1 MRFQLRTLFLLVAVS
16 AVLIVPLEMI
26 LRGPRSVLLGFDD
39 SMQRKFVDI
48 EVGESKSE
56 LELLF
61 GDPWS
66 TENYFSRTI
75 DYRKSDFNSDQL
87 SKCVEYVT
95 WVNGGNWFYCFGIDK
110 DGKIVLKAEG
120 HS

>member
-87 SKCVEYVT
+87 S
-95 WVNGGNWFYCFGIDK
+95 
-110 DGKIVLKAEG
+110 
-120 HS
+120 